1 MYEGTKWCAID
12 SFLKL
17 QTTVLFPELQVFQF
31 TVRVLYCSLKWS
43 WKKNM
48 NDSALFKKVYGS
60 VAAAN
65 IGSAIG
71 AAVEWVSVPGGG
83 WKAVEDHFGWV
94 D

>member
-1 MYEGTKWCAID
+1 
-12 SFLKL
+12 
-17 QTTVLFPELQVFQF
+17 
-31 TVRVLYCSLKWS
+31 
-43 WKKNM
+43 M